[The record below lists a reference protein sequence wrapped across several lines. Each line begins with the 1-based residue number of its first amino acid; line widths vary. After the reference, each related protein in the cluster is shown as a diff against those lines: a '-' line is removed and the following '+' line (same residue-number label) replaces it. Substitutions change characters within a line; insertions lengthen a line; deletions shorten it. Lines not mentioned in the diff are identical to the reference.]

1 MIEKL
6 KIKFISEL
14 KNQNIYGEYYPVSL
28 NEKRRL
34 PLRILFKYIV
44 YGLLLMSFAGA
55 FLYDKAP
62 FITGLLFVGY
72 IFFIVKTFY
81 TRIKRRFFFSGKP
94 FEATLRN
101 FIYKNKLYT
110 EFSNGELESE
120 IELGYIE
127 DLNTLTVIVI
137 KDGGK
142 YQEMSD
148 KLSERLESA
157 LNISFYKKVVE
168 PNYCEYI
175 FRKQKVERKV
185 ISEMPLTDETM
196 KISIYDDLEID
207 LHKLYSGIIS
217 GASGS
222 GKSYLTY
229 YLIANFASKFTHRKI
244 GDSFHEVNS
253 KLYVIDPKESDLLK
267 HMQMANMPENQ
278 YGSTVSDAFRIL
290 KEVTAEMKKRQ
301 AIYKDSTAFDSTMLD
316 LNFEPILL
324 VVDEYPSLVALM
336 DKKQRTDF
344 DNLVG
349 NFARLSRQLSLGI
362 WVIAQQANSESI
374 PTAIRE
380 QLSGFRIFMGAPSQ
394 QSAQMMFSTSA
405 KELPMVNQVGEG
417 IISIDGQEPISF
429 LSGKFVRD
437 VNEVIQPVLQS
448 AAINYKE
455 IYQIEEL
462 EKTKENAEEIGNT
475 PEEIAFLKE
484 HGKTYENWE
493 SNFSI
498 DSKTN

>member
-1 MIEKL
+1 MIEEMKN
-6 KIKFISEL
+6 KFISDL
-14 KNQNIYGEYYPVSL
+14 KNQNVLGEYYPVSL

-34 PLRILFKYIV
+34 PLKTLFKYIV
-44 YGLLLMSFAGA
+44 YGFAVMISCSV
-55 FLYDKAP
+55 FLFDKAP
-62 FITGLLFVGY
+62 FLSWLLILGY
-72 IFFIVKTFY
+72 IIFMVKTGY
-81 TRIKRRFFFSGKP
+81 TRIRRRFFSYGKP
-94 FEATLRN
+94 YEATLRN
-101 FIYKNKLYT
+101 FIYKNKFFE
-110 EFSNGELESE
+110 EFSNGELAN
-120 IELGYIE
+120 ELHMGYVE
-127 DLNTLTVIVI
+127 TKDGLEVVIK

-142 YQEMSD
+142 YQEVAEN
-148 KLSERLESA
+148 LAERLESS
-157 LNISFYKKVVE
+157 LNMQLYKKE
-168 PNYCEYI
+168 SKINYCVYV
-175 FRKQKVERKV
+175 FRKQRVERKI
-185 ISEMPLTDETM
+185 ISQMPLTDETM

-222 GKSYLTY
+222 GKSYLTFW
-229 YLIANFASKFTHRKI
+229 LISNFANKFTHRKI
-244 GDSFHEVNS
+244 GDSFHEVNA

-267 HMQMANMPENQ
+267 HMQMADMPKNQ
-278 YGSTVSDAFRIL
+278 YGSTVGDAFKIL

-301 AIYKDSTAFDSTMLD
+301 TIYKNSTAFDSTMLD

-429 LSGKFVRD
+429 LSPKFVRD

-462 EKTKENAEEIGNT
+462 EKTKENADEI
-475 PEEIAFLKE
+475 EINKE
-484 HGKTYENWE
+484 A
-493 SNFSI
+493 
-498 DSKTN
+498 